1 MFSDFSR
8 TKPRQSKRRGAA
20 VVEFAVAAPL
30 LVIMVF
36 GMVEASRLYE
46 MQNQLLNA
54 AREGARLAAMEREG
68 ILAPGQ
74 SLNEKMIADV
84 RAYLD
89 AAGLP
94 GDAAAI
100 TIQDPDNPGST
111 LDLLDP
117 ENDLALFQLN
127 VSLPYSTVRS
137 AWAPVPA
144 QFDLVGTAVFRNAVS
159 VMVE

>member
-1 MFSDFSR
+1 MISDFSR
-8 TKPRQSKRRGAA
+8 TKRRTQRRGAA

-30 LVIMVF
+30 LLIMVL

-46 MQNQLLNA
+46 LQNQLLNA

-68 ILAPGQ
+68 ILTPGQ
-74 SLNEKMIADV
+74 SLNDKMIADV

-94 GDAAAI
+94 GDEAVI
-100 TIQDPDNPGST
+100 TIEDPENPGT
-111 LDLLDP
+111 TIDLLDP
-117 ENDLALFQLN
+117 ANDLALFQLS
-127 VSLPYSTVRS
+127 VSLPYSSVRS
-137 AWAPVPA
+137 AWAPNPGSL
-144 QFDLVGTAVFRNAVS
+144 DLVGTAVFRNAVS

>member
-8 TKPRQSKRRGAA
+8 TKRRRSQRRGAA

-30 LVIMVF
+30 LVVMVF

-74 SLNEKMIADV
+74 SLNDKMIADV

-94 GDAAAI
+94 GDDAVI
-100 TIQDPDNPGST
+100 TVEDPDNPGTT

-117 ENDLALFQLN
+117 DNDLALFQLN
-127 VSLPYSTVRS
+127 VSLPYSSVRS
-137 AWAPVPA
+137 VWAPVPD
-144 QFDLVGTAVFRNAVS
+144 QFDLVGTVVFRNAVS

>member
-1 MFSDFSR
+1 MLADSFRKRRR
-8 TKPRQSKRRGAA
+8 TDRRGAA
-20 VVEFAVAAPL
+20 VVEFAIAAPL
-30 LVIMVF
+30 LLIMVL

-74 SLNEKMIADV
+74 SLNDKMVADV

-94 GDAAAI
+94 GDEAVI
-100 TIQDPDNPGST
+100 SIEDPDNPGT
-111 LDLLDP
+111 TIDLLDP
-117 ENDLALFQLN
+117 ENDLALFQLS
-127 VSLPYSTVRS
+127 VILPYSSVRS
-137 AWAPVPA
+137 AWAPDPGEFNLA
-144 QFDLVGTAVFRNAVS
+144 GTAVFRNAVS

>member
-1 MFSDFSR
+1 MLFDLSR
-8 TKPRQSKRRGAA
+8 AQRRRKDRRGAA

-36 GMVEASRLYE
+36 GMVEACRLYE
-46 MQNQLLNA
+46 MQSQLLMA

-68 ILAPGQ
+68 LIASEQ
-74 SLNEKMIADV
+74 SLNDKMIADV
-84 RAYLD
+84 RSYLD

-94 GDAAAI
+94 GADAVI
-100 TIQDPDNPGST
+100 TIEDPDSPGT
-111 LDLLDP
+111 ALDLSDP
-117 ENDLALFQLN
+117 NNDLALFRLN
-127 VSLPYSTVRS
+127 VSLPYSSVRS
-137 AWAPVPA
+137 PWAPTPA

>member
-1 MFSDFSR
+1 MFCDFTS
-8 TKPRQSKRRGAA
+8 PRKRWQERRGAA

-46 MQNQLLNA
+46 MQNQLLMA
-54 AREGARLAAMEREG
+54 AREGARLAAMDREG
-68 ILAPGQ
+68 ILDPGE
-74 SLNEKMIADV
+74 SLNDKMISDV
-84 RAYLD
+84 RKYLT

-94 GDAAAI
+94 GDEAEI
-100 TIQDPDNPGST
+100 TIEDLDNPGT
-111 LDLLDP
+111 TIDLLDSD
-117 ENDLALFQLN
+117 NDLALFQLS
-127 VSLPYSTVRS
+127 VSLPYSSVRS
-137 AWAPVPA
+137 AWAPNPA

>member
-1 MFSDFSR
+1 MFTDFSQR
-8 TKPRQSKRRGAA
+8 RHRSMRRRGAA
-20 VVEFAVAAPL
+20 VVEFAIAAPL
-30 LVIMVF
+30 LLIMVL

-74 SLNEKMIADV
+74 SLNEKMVADV

-94 GDAAAI
+94 GDEAVIAI
-100 TIQDPDNPGST
+100 EAPDNPGTT

-117 ENDLALFQLN
+117 ENDLALFQLS
-127 VSLPYSTVRS
+127 VSLPYSSVRS
-137 AWAPVPA
+137 AWTPNPGELN
-144 QFDLVGTAVFRNAVS
+144 LVGTAVFRNAVS

>member
-1 MFSDFSR
+1 MFRDFIR
-8 TKPRQSKRRGAA
+8 TKRRRRSRRGAA

-30 LVIMVF
+30 MIVMVF

-46 MQNQLLNA
+46 MQTKLLMA
-54 AREGARLAAMEREG
+54 AREGARLAAMQREG

-74 SLNEKMIADV
+74 SLNDKMIADV
-84 RAYLD
+84 RSYLT

-94 GDAAAI
+94 GDAAQI
-100 TIQDPDNPGST
+100 TIEDPDNPGTT
-111 LDLLDP
+111 LDLMDP
-117 ENDLALFQLN
+117 NNDLALFQLN
-127 VSLPYSTVRS
+127 VSLPYSSVRS
-137 AWAPVPA
+137 AWAPTPA

>member
-8 TKPRQSKRRGAA
+8 TKRRRSQRRGAA

-30 LVIMVF
+30 LIVMVF

-74 SLNEKMIADV
+74 SLNEKMVADV

-94 GDAAAI
+94 GDDAVI
-100 TIQDPDNPGST
+100 TIEDPDSPGST

-117 ENDLALFQLN
+117 DNDLALFQLN
-127 VSLPYSTVRS
+127 VSLPYSSVRS
-137 AWAPVPA
+137 AWTPNPA